1 MKRGK
6 NVETQVRRKFE
17 WTNECSIQ
25 LHPFVWKGRGW
36 MRDVRWFNTRY
47 SSCETFLEERT
58 SNTRRE
64 EFPWTNEK
72 TTITYQISFLDPDP
86 KRFSLY
92 PSLPP
97 LSPSLEAL
105 IKIQDLVVLFLYKE
119 MPAETR
125 GAIQAFVTLL
135 VSRCNNTVFHY
146 HSIAFLNWKT
156 NWNRADCAVSL
167 WFSHSFRNW
176 HSLKMFEFWSKN
188 QRYRQILR
196 LRRVVRPETQF
207 AE

>member
-1 MKRGK
+1 MDERRSMVQHPLFIVRNIFRGE
-6 NVETQVRRKFE
+6 NVKHEA
-17 WTNECSIQ
+17 
-25 LHPFVWKGRGW
+25 GRIPVDEREDNYHLPNIFSW
-36 MRDVRWFNTRY
+36 SR
-47 SSCETFLEERT
+47 SKTFL
-58 SNTRRE
+58 SL
-64 EFPWTNEK
+64 
-72 TTITYQISFLDPDP
+72 SF
-86 KRFSLY
+86 S
-92 PSLPP
+92 PP
-97 LSPSLEAL
+97 LSLSPSLEAL

-135 VSRCNNTVFHY
+135 VIRCNNTVFHY